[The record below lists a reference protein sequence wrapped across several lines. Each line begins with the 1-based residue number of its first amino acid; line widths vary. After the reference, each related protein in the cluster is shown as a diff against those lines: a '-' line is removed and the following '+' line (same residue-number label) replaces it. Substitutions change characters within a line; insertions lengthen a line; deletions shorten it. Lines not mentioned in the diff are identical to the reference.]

1 MQDVTLQ
8 IPDASTSILLSAMDV
23 ADHRALF
30 AQARRKTYRA
40 GQTIFVEGEPGLD
53 VILIT
58 AGRAEVSV
66 MSASGRKSVIAQMGP
81 GEVLGEIA
89 ALDGGPRS
97 ASVVA
102 VSDIEGLV
110 LARSNIMAFVA
121 ERPDVARAVIAELC
135 RKVRNASEMFVTRS
149 IVEGGP
155 RLARALLRL
164 FDKWGTPGDGALVL
178 TQRFSQ
184 SEIGEFS
191 GLARENVNRYVK
203 AWTEQSILGQ
213 KEGALVLLDRAR
225 LEDLA
230 ES

>member
-1 MQDVTLQ
+1 MPRVTFQ
-8 IPDASTSILLSAMDV
+8 IPDASTSILLSAMTP
-23 ADHRALF
+23 ADHRDMF
-30 AQARRKTYRA
+30 AQARTKTFSA
-40 GQTIFVEGEPGLD
+40 GQSIFVEGEPGLD

-58 AGRAEVSV
+58 EGRAEVSV

-102 VSDIEGLV
+102 VGDVSGLV
-110 LARSNIMAFVA
+110 LSRANIMSFVA
-121 ERPDVARAVIAELC
+121 ERPDIARAVIAELC

-149 IVEGGP
+149 VVEGGP
-155 RLARALLRL
+155 RLAMALLRL
-164 FDKWGTPGDGALVL
+164 FDKWGAPDGDALVL

-184 SEIGEFS
+184 SEIGDFS

-203 AWTEQSILGQ
+203 TWTDQGILGQ
-213 KEGALVLLDRAR
+213 GDGALVLLDLAR
-225 LEDLA
+225 LARIADG
-230 ES
+230 